1 MKRAKLW
8 HLFADEIKPL
18 PVHTQIGR
26 AMTLDEKLR
35 LTKTAAMKPE
45 WQNARLA
52 MVLALN
58 TTMRGV

>member
-26 AMTLDEKLR
+26 AMTLGTIAIRKR
-35 LTKTAAMKPE
+35 KTQAGK
-45 WQNARLA
+45 
-52 MVLALN
+52 
-58 TTMRGV
+58 G